1 MRIKVATPTR
11 IERRGSDDTAWPNNT
26 AFIGLALDEF
36 RPPHKPRRVSLKSAN
51 LQWDFALGAPGEE
64 SDERKLPP
72 QADHDLRKRL
82 CEPQQIDSAV
92 GDRARFALTAPHMR
106 KPH

>member
-1 MRIKVATPTR
+1 VGVTTGSGPT
-11 IERRGSDDTAWPNNT
+11 TWPS
-26 AFIGLALDEF
+26 IGLALDEF
-36 RPPHKPRRVSLKSAN
+36 RLPHKPRRVSLKSAN
-51 LQWDFALGAPGEE
+51 LQWDFALGVPGEE

-72 QADHDLRKRL
+72 QVDRDLRARL

-106 KPH
+106 KRH